1 VRPRRGPV
9 RVVIGEDQ
17 ALMREGLALLL
28 ERDGFEIAAVAGDAD
43 SLVRAAGLH
52 KPDLVVADIRMPP
65 NEADDGLRAAL
76 EIRRSAPGVA
86 ILVLSQHVRPRYAT
100 ELMDAGAE
108 RLGYLLK
115 QRIADVE
122 TFCSHVRRICAG
134 GVVLD
139 PEVVSAMLA
148 RVRRDDPVERLTPR
162 QREVLVLMAEGR
174 SNQAIAKQLF
184 LTEKAVV
191 KHVSH
196 VYDELGLLPGP
207 DDHRR
212 VLAVVRYLTSEG
224 ATARPA

>member
-1 VRPRRGPV
+1 
-9 RVVIGEDQ
+9 
-17 ALMREGLALLL
+17 M
-28 ERDGFEIAAVAGDAD
+28 
-43 SLVRAAGLH
+43 
-52 KPDLVVADIRMPP
+52 
-65 NEADDGLRAAL
+65 N
-76 EIRRSAPGVA
+76 
-86 ILVLSQHVRPRYAT
+86 
-100 ELMDAGAE
+100 
-108 RLGYLLK
+108 LLK

-162 QREVLVLMAEGR
+162 QREVLALMAEGR

-191 KHVSH
+191 RHVSH
-196 VYDELGLLPGP
+196 VYNELGLHPGP

-212 VLAVVRYLTSEG
+212 VLAVVSYLTSESAA
-224 ATARPA
+224 ATPM

>member
-1 VRPRRGPV
+1 V

-28 ERDGFEIAAVAGDAD
+28 ERDGFDVVARVDDAD
-43 SLVRAAGLH
+43 ALVHAARVY

-65 NEADDGLRAAL
+65 DDTDDGLRAAL
-76 EIRRSAPGVA
+76 EIRRSEPAIA
-86 ILVLSQHVRPRYAT
+86 ILVLSHHVQQRYAR

-108 RLGYLLK
+108 RIGYLLK
-115 QRIADVE
+115 QRVADVE
-122 TFCSHVRRICAG
+122 TFCSDVRRICAG

-139 PEVVSAMLA
+139 PEVVASMLA
-148 RVRRDDPVERLTPR
+148 RARRDDPIERLTPR
-162 QREVLVLMAEGR
+162 QREVLALMAEGR
-174 SNQAIAKQLF
+174 SNQAIAKRLI

-196 VYDELGLLPGP
+196 IYDELGLPPCP

-212 VLAVVRYLTSEG
+212 VLAVVRYLTSASGSRSNEFV
-224 ATARPA
+224 